1 MKAVIKLTT
10 EHHEEILIGVT
21 SIIDVKH
28 FETNGMTRVQ
38 SVGAMVTTNW
48 VLQSVEE
55 IYEQINS

>member
-10 EHHEEILIGVT
+10 EKHEEILIGVA
-21 SIIDVKH
+21 SIIDVIH
-28 FETNGMTRVQ
+28 FPKNGMTRVQ